1 MKSTDRFKETM
12 ARYLTNRAKTDEQF
26 AVTFAKPGKTIEDCV
41 CYILNT
47 VQQSG
52 CNGFTDAEIYS
63 MAVHYYDEDNIE
75 AGKMP
80 SCSVVVNHTVE
91 LTEEEKAQAKKDAM
105 RRAEEEAYRKI
116 TQRKKAPTIIK
127 KEENTKEENNQISLF

>member
-1 MKSTDRFKETM
+1 MKSTERFKETI

-26 AVTFAKPGKTIEDCV
+26 AETFAKPNKNIDDCV
-41 CYILNT
+41 TYILNE
-47 VQQSG
+47 VQKSG
-52 CNGFTDAEIYS
+52 CSGFTDAEIYS

-91 LTEEEKAQAKKDAM
+91 LREEEKAQAKKNAL
-105 RRAEEEAYRKI
+105 RRAEEEAYRKM
-116 TQRKKAPTIIK
+116 TQRKKAPAIIK
-127 KEENTKEENNQISLF
+127 KEEDKKEENNQISLF